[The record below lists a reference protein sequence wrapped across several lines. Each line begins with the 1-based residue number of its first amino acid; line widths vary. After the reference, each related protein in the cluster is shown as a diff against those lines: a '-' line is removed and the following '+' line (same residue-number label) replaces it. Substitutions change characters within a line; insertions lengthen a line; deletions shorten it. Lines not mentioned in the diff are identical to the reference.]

1 MLLKVYIN
9 SLGKFHSFES
19 VCIILKKKVSLLL
32 FPDIYYQSRHFGV
45 NSQKSVGSIAALSV
59 LMNDVNKGNKTT
71 G

>member
-1 MLLKVYIN
+1 
-9 SLGKFHSFES
+9 
-19 VCIILKKKVSLLL
+19 LLL